1 MLTSFAA
8 LYYCGGRGCIQLN
21 KLVKSQIGKRLRF
34 KREQAG
40 YTREQLAELCSLS
53 PRFIANIEFGES
65 TFSLDSLMAMCR
77 ALSCSSDYLL
87 FGDMVDSGAWSEQ
100 VAALQQVDTRYQGP
114 MDKILRGVLEIITE
128 AERKQA

>member
-1 MLTSFAA
+1 
-8 LYYCGGRGCIQLN
+8 
-21 KLVKSQIGKRLRF
+21 
-34 KREQAG
+34 
-40 YTREQLAELCSLS
+40 
-53 PRFIANIEFGES
+53 
-65 TFSLDSLMAMCR
+65 MAMCR

>member
-1 MLTSFAA
+1 MSTPFPAF
-8 LYYCGGRGCIQLN
+8 YYCGERGWMHLN
-21 KLVKSQIGKRLRF
+21 KLVKTQIGKRLRF

-87 FGDMVDSGAWSEQ
+87 FGDMVDSGTWSEQ